1 MAQILDQQTWTI
13 LQTLVICSSS
23 VRLKPPS
30 SYSIMCHSWTHTFMM
45 LSSITD
51 TEPMSKN
58 DCVINAAR
66 YLHNMQI
73 LVPQHVNELRLLLL
87 DPLSSTHC
95 TYDTNYSF
103 HTYHK
108 VVPKLFHR
116 RRGHGDHRTKNM
128 ACSWWN
134 WASSLKSLNASRRSC
149 KSFHCDS
156 IKSTCHHQLL

>member
-1 MAQILDQQTWTI
+1 M
-13 LQTLVICSSS
+13 
-23 VRLKPPS
+23 
-30 SYSIMCHSWTHTFMM
+30 FMM

-58 DCVINAAR
+58 DCVVNAAR

-116 RRGHGDHRTKNM
+116 RGMVIIEQKIWHALGE
-128 ACSWWN
+128 
-134 WASSLKSLNASRRSC
+134 
-149 KSFHCDS
+149 
-156 IKSTCHHQLL
+156 IGQVQ